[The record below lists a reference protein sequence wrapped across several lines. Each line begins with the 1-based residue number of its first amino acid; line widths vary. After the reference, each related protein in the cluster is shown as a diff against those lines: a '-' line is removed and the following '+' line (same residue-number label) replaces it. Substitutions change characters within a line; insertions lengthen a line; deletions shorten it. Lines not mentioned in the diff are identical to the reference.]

1 MLLARCVRARKIMN
15 VHADI
20 VKADRTIEVEAMDC
34 IISKFSK
41 IRRWLALVY
50 KQSVSMDMRCPRM
63 TLTVTIKLTW
73 TTNGQ
78 LGLAGILLIGT
89 ELAFGAFGRN
99 SIAVLSVAKWVVVFP
114 TSLQIAK
121 AARVAVCNRITV

>member
-1 MLLARCVRARKIMN
+1 
-15 VHADI
+15 
-20 VKADRTIEVEAMDC
+20 
-34 IISKFSK
+34 
-41 IRRWLALVY
+41 
-50 KQSVSMDMRCPRM
+50 M

-99 SIAVLSVAKWVVVFP
+99 RIAVLSVAKWVVVFP
-114 TSLQIAK
+114 TFLQIAK
-121 AARVAVCNRITV
+121 AARVAECNRITV